1 MDILNLINKHSNRL
15 VDEKKFELDQ
25 QLVDYEEE
33 TRENFKDICG
43 MLQPHF
49 ENRDIIKIETSY
61 FDNDEIAFVKE
72 LFLTVQGD
80 TRKVELKSSIDGYIF
95 YTLIIHPSLKRKNEI
110 LNEKKNEKKNKTK

>member
-25 QLVDYEEE
+25 QLQDYEEE

-49 ENRDIIKIETSY
+49 ENREIIKIETSY

-80 TRKVELKSSIDGYIF
+80 TRKVELKSSMDSDGDIF
-95 YTLIIHPSLKRKNEI
+95 YTLIIHPSLKRKIEI
-110 LNEKKNEKKNKTK
+110 QNEKKNEKKKK